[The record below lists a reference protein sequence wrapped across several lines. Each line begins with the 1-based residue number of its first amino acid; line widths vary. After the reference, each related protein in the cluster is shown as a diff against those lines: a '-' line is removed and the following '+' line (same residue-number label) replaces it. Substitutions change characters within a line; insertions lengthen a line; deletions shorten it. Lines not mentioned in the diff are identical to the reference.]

1 MYLNIFFLVFII
13 FGSVAPLCIELEERL
28 VLSLLDFS
36 RAVSS
41 RLHARSL
48 ENNSDLHLL
57 EAYRELRTNS
67 FLRRPSRDLYNVES
81 GTQNGLLPS
90 VVPIGAP
97 FHQIYLLARRQRKI
111 YVELFELAPIELS
124 LR

>member
-1 MYLNIFFLVFII
+1 M
-13 FGSVAPLCIELEERL
+13 CIELEERL
-28 VLSLLDFS
+28 VLSLLDLF
-36 RAVSS
+36 RAVTS
-41 RLHARSL
+41 RLLARSL
-48 ENNSDLHLL
+48 ENDSDLHLL

-67 FLRRPSRDLYNVES
+67 FLRRPSRDLYHGQGGSKNR
-81 GTQNGLLPS
+81 LLPS

>member
-1 MYLNIFFLVFII
+1 
-13 FGSVAPLCIELEERL
+13 LCIELEERL
-28 VLSLLDFS
+28 VLSLLDFF

-48 ENNSDLHLL
+48 ENDSDLHLP

-67 FLRRPSRDLYNVES
+67 FLRKSPRDLYHVE
-81 GTQNGLLPS
+81 GGNKRLLPS
-90 VVPIGAP
+90 VIPIGAP
-97 FHQIYLLARRQRKI
+97 FHQIYLLARRQRKV